1 MRQFAASSVD
11 EESGNIGNESGCVQ
25 HLFGMS
31 RDGKTLAEYCEN
43 RGAALENAVRHWNPD
58 ELLGTPDQE
67 ITDYLIATYS
77 VSCPVLRHD
86 EGTSTEAEPV
96 DLPAYSPIPGIA
108 FGGHDRLP
116 TQFRGLRGSSSSPTT
131 ATWRSSTAGRTR
143 STPPSEPTRV
153 LCTPRYLCAWPGWGS
168 ACC

>member
-86 EGTSTEAEPV
+86 ERTSTEAEPV

-108 FGGHDRLP
+108 FGADDYIRLSYATSMANIEKGLDRLDR
-116 TQFRGLRGSSSSPTT
+116 FCKGL
-131 ATWRSSTAGRTR
+131 
-143 STPPSEPTRV
+143 V
-153 LCTPRYLCAWPGWGS
+153 K
-168 ACC
+168 